1 MISLPLLAA
10 SIARWNST
18 WDNLLLVC
26 FLGLQ
31 WREKKMFD
39 DNLQQEQKKI
49 RVYFDIF
56 GRNIYR
62 EIDFK
67 IEFCDIFS
75 LHSCH
80 IAEKKEVLVGDK
92 GILSAK
98 ESFKFDFKTIS
109 KVNKLTSPLTRDI
122 RVGVDWELFFP
133 SLLLYSSDWHR
144 HRRRLSVNRWYRH
157 KYLVSIF
164 SRHVEFRQRSS
175 RQHEER
181 KKNGKIKA

>member
-10 SIARWNST
+10 CIARWNST

-31 WREKKMFD
+31 WREKKCSMIICSKSRKNKSLLWHF
-39 DNLQQEQKKI
+39 
-49 RVYFDIF
+49 RTF
-56 GRNIYR
+56 IYR

-122 RVGVDWELFFP
+122 RVGVDWELFFFLHFFFTP
-133 SLLLYSSDWHR
+133 PTDIATVVVCPWIDDIGT
-144 HRRRLSVNRWYRH
+144 N
-157 KYLVSIF
+157 I
-164 SRHVEFRQRSS
+164 
-175 RQHEER
+175 
-181 KKNGKIKA
+181 